1 MGLIRFSSPAVELR
15 TSSREAALF
24 ASNLDHLQLILPE
37 QVTNFSSSVDRC
49 SFDIPGM
56 TSLQL
61 VLKEVKGQERVTIGS
76 EEGAVPEIAL
86 YFLFLP
92 GADHHAQAVVE
103 LEAELS
109 PFVQMIAS
117 TPLQNLVNI
126 MAEKLA
132 GQF

>member
-1 MGLIRFSSPAVELR
+1 MIKFSSPAVELR
-15 TSSREAALF
+15 TSAGEASLF
-24 ASNLDHLQLILPE
+24 ARNLDNLRLILPE
-37 QVTNFSSSVDRC
+37 QVTNFTASADRC

-56 TSLQL
+56 TSLRL
-61 VLKEVKGQERVTIGS
+61 ILKEVKEPERISIGS
-76 EEGAVPEIAL
+76 EDGAIPELAL
-86 YFLFLP
+86 NFLFTP
-92 GADHHAQAVVE
+92 GMDHHANAVIE